1 MKKFAL
7 VVLALTLF
15 VFMALAQNQRKDIN
29 VSSFRGVDAGSVF
42 EIELTKSQSYSLSIQ
57 TEPELFQFIESEVD
71 NGILSLEIDGKRLP
85 KMYRN
90 NMPKIK
96 VFISSPNIEI
106 VELSGVATLS
116 SNGNFTSD
124 VIKISL
130 SGASKIYSFDCA
142 SSESYIELSG
152 ASFMQLSVK
161 SDKAVY
167 DVSGA
172 SSAKISQHVKKVI
185 LEASGASKVSLK
197 GEGSDIYADVS
208 GTSSVDAYDIN
219 FRKAEIDISGVSRL
233 VLGVSESLSIE
244 ASGTSSVKYRGNP
257 RIITKDV
264 GRTTSI
270 KQIR

>member
-1 MKKFAL
+1 
-7 VVLALTLF
+7 
-15 VFMALAQNQRKDIN
+15 
-29 VSSFRGVDAGSVF
+29 
-42 EIELTKSQSYSLSIQ
+42 
-57 TEPELFQFIESEVD
+57 
-71 NGILSLEIDGKRLP
+71 
-85 KMYRN
+85 
-90 NMPKIK
+90 
-96 VFISSPNIEI
+96 
-106 VELSGVATLS
+106 
-116 SNGNFTSD
+116 
-124 VIKISL
+124 
-130 SGASKIYSFDCA
+130 
-142 SSESYIELSG
+142 
-152 ASFMQLSVK
+152 MQLSVK